1 MADEPIIAPVAEIVA
16 APAPEPIPTPE
27 PASVEAAPVVE
38 TPAAVEPVP
47 SPESP
52 AALPIPE
59 TPASILEGAK
69 VDVVPPEPAKVE
81 DEPVPVEA
89 PPPVEAPAPTY
100 ETLKLPEGIQ
110 MPAEEL
116 TRFTEVLG
124 ENKIAPEAGQKL
136 LEAYT
141 SEIQRFQQ
149 DTLKNQTEAFNTVRR
164 GWVEEFKASDIGGNQ
179 QNTTIRNCA
188 AVLEQYGSPE
198 LRTML
203 TFTGAGDHPAMIRFI
218 NNIGKVLGEPRPIA
232 AAKPPAAPV
241 SKAQRRYA
249 GGST

>member
-1 MADEPIIAPVAEIVA
+1 MADEPIVAAAEPVA

-27 PASVEAAPVVE
+27 AAAVEAAPVVE
-38 TPAAVEPVP
+38 TPAAVEPVT

-52 AALPIPE
+52 AAPPVPE
-59 TPASILEGAK
+59 TPASILEDAK
-69 VDVVPPEPAKVE
+69 TAVVTPEPVKVE
-81 DEPVPVEA
+81 DEPAPVEE
-89 PPPVEAPAPTY
+89 PPPAEAPAPTY

-110 MPAEEL
+110 MPPEEL

-149 DTLKNQTEAFNTVRR
+149 DTLKSQTEAFNTVRR
-164 GWVEEFKASDIGGNQ
+164 GWVEEFMADPEIGGNRKD
-179 QNTTIRNCA
+179 TTIRNCA
-188 AVLEQYGSPE
+188 GVLEQYGSPE

-241 SKAQRRYA
+241 SKHQKRYA
-249 GGST
+249 GNAS